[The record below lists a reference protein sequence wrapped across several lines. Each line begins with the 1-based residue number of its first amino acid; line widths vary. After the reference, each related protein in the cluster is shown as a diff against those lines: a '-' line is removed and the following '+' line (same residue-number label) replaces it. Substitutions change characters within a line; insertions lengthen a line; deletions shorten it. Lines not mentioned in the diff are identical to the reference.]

1 MNQVTLYS
9 DWWCP
14 SELSPEWIASHNWN
28 SMLKKYSW
36 AGSLPVISLTL
47 RPNFAVKVYWSYSQA
62 CSDSARRF
70 RPALILTN
78 LLWLYWGLQP
88 IAIKLQWQLR
98 GVGWRPLNTL
108 ITYMSAHKLREAL
121 DTSHFPSSFLTMS
134 LFPTTWWSSRMG
146 NTSETEGMTWQIHW
160 SQGSRRF
167 GDQNECS
174 FWINLCKLVGYLW
187 VKILHPLCRSMSSS
201 SGHVWQRYANADQ
214 FADNTWMQTRWKW
227 LRWCRDWS
235 EFWTRPPV
243 LHLMN
248 VERLP

>member
-28 SMLKKYSW
+28 GMLKKYSW

-62 CSDSARRF
+62 CSDSARHF
-70 RPALILTN
+70 PPALISTN

-88 IAIKLQWQLR
+88 IAIKLQWQSC
-98 GVGWRPLNTL
+98 GIGWRPLNTL

-134 LFPTTWWSSRMG
+134 LSPQSRAPTKYLLQNWGVCNRIKFVVVVVPPSQNIFTWHFF
-146 NTSETEGMTWQIHW
+146 T
-160 SQGSRRF
+160 
-167 GDQNECS
+167 
-174 FWINLCKLVGYLW
+174 
-187 VKILHPLCRSMSSS
+187 
-201 SGHVWQRYANADQ
+201 
-214 FADNTWMQTRWKW
+214 
-227 LRWCRDWS
+227 
-235 EFWTRPPV
+235 
-243 LHLMN
+243 
-248 VERLP
+248 